1 MKLSRSSDNLVGQK
15 MFQILAKAQELEK
28 KGKKIIHF
36 EIGDPD
42 FDTPINIKNAAI
54 NSIKNNDTHYTNS
67 MGILELRKA
76 ACKVTL
82 NSRGFEPDIEQ
93 VLVTP
98 GANFQIFLAVSCI
111 INPGDE
117 VIIPD
122 PSFVSYSSIVN
133 FLGGKTIN
141 VKLKEKNEFRLNPDD
156 IAKKITT
163 KTKIIIINSPHNP
176 TGSVMNRKEIESIY
190 KIAKKN
196 NLYLIS
202 DEIYSRM
209 IFNDSKTSFFSPSS
223 IDYCKKNTILINGF
237 SKSYAMTGWR
247 LGVMTAPKDLINKMG
262 LLQETALSCVPKFT
276 QIAGL
281 EALIGSQ
288 KKINEMV
295 IEFKKRRD
303 LLVHLINNIR
313 GFSCLE
319 PKGAF
324 YVFPNI
330 KNTRLNSEQISSKL
344 LVDCGIA
351 VAPGNIFGKNGEGY
365 IRICYANTITNIT
378 TGMNIM
384 KNYFG
389 VKK

>member
-28 KGKKIIHF
+28 NGKNIIHF

-42 FDTPINIKNAAI
+42 FNTPKNIKNAAI
-54 NSIKNNDTHYTNS
+54 KSIKDNQTHYTNS
-67 MGILELRKA
+67 MGIIELRKA
-76 ACKVTL
+76 ACDVTFK
-82 NSRGFEPDIEQ
+82 SRDFKPNIEQ

-122 PSFVSYSSIVN
+122 PSFVSYASIVN
-133 FLGGKTIN
+133 FLGGKIVN
-141 VKLKEKNEFRLNPDD
+141 VRLKEKNEFRLNPDD
-156 IAKKITT
+156 IAKKITA

-176 TGSVMNRKEIESIY
+176 TGSVMNKQEIESIY
-190 KIAKKN
+190 ELASRN
-196 NLYLIS
+196 NLYLLS

-223 IDYCKKNTILINGF
+223 IDKCKKHTILINGF

-247 LGVMTAPKDLINKMG
+247 LGVMTAPKNLVHKMG

-276 QIAGL
+276 QLAGL
-281 EALIGSQ
+281 EALVGSQ
-288 KKINEMV
+288 KKIEEMV
-295 IEFKKRRD
+295 LEFKKRRD
-303 LLVHLINNIR
+303 LLVRLLNNIN
-313 GFSCLE
+313 GFNCLE

-330 KNTRLNSEQISSKL
+330 KNTNLTSNKIAAVLLNE
-344 LVDCGIA
+344 CGIA

-365 IRICYANTITNIT
+365 IRICYANSIKNITN
-378 TGMNIM
+378 GMNIM